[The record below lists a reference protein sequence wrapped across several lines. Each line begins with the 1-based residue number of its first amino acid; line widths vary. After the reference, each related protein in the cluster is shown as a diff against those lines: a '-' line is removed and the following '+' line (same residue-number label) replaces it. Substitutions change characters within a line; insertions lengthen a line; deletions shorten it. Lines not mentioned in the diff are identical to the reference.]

1 MSLKDQ
7 IKSLSYFKNNM
18 KAVVAKTT
26 KDHQPII
33 LTQNGEAAGVFM
45 DIESFE
51 WQKQRIAVME
61 GILEGEAS
69 LHKYGPKS
77 WDELKLKMKKKYGF

>member
-18 KAVVAKTT
+18 KAVVSQTA
-26 KDHQPII
+26 KDHQPLI

-45 DIESFE
+45 DIESYE

-61 GILEGEAS
+61 AILEGEAS
-69 LHKYGPKS
+69 LQKHGAKPWS
-77 WDELKLKMKKKYGF
+77 ELKEKTKKKYGF